1 MNARFMRSLAVLA
14 LLTGLAGC
22 GSMGGLGGATS
33 LFDQLGG
40 KDAVKSLADSF
51 VNNVAS
57 DSRTSSMLSGAN
69 VGSLKSKTSD
79 QFCAL
84 AGGGCPAPLSS
95 SQITDA
101 GKKVNPQ
108 TSSALNDSFSKA
120 LDSIKASPLVKE
132 SATKLLGPQLGGIV
146 AGLL

>member
-1 MNARFMRSLAVLA
+1 MTGTIVTRALVALA
-14 LLTGLAGC
+14 LVV
-22 GSMGGLGGATS
+22 GLGGCSSMGSATS

-40 KDAVKSLADSF
+40 MNSVRSLSDAF

-57 DSRTSSMLSGAN
+57 DSRTKSLLSGAN
-69 VGSLKSKTSD
+69 MDSYKAKMSD

-84 AGGGCPAPLSS
+84 LGGSCKAPLTE

-101 GKKVNPQ
+101 GKKVNAG
-108 TSSALNDSFSKA
+108 TSSALNDSLSKA
-120 LDSIKASPLVKE
+120 LDTVKAVPGVKE
-132 SATKLLGPQLGGIV
+132 GVTKLLGPQLGGIV

>member
-1 MNARFMRSLAVLA
+1 MTGTIVTRALVVLVLAV
-14 LLTGLAGC
+14 
-22 GSMGGLGGATS
+22 GLGGCSSMGSATS

-40 KDAVKSLADSF
+40 MNGARSLSDAF

-57 DSRTSSMLSGAN
+57 DGRTKNLLSGAN
-69 VGSLKSKTSD
+69 MDSLKTNTSD

-84 AGGGCPAPLSS
+84 LGGSCKAPLTG

-101 GKKVNPQ
+101 GKKVDAS
-108 TSSALNDSFSKA
+108 TSSALSDSLGKA
-120 LDSIKASPLVKE
+120 LDSVKAVPGVKE
-132 SATKLLGPQLGGIV
+132 GVTKLLGPQLGGIL

>member
-1 MNARFMRSLAVLA
+1 MTGTIVTRVLVAFA
-14 LLTGLAGC
+14 LVV
-22 GSMGGLGGATS
+22 GLGGCSSMGSATS

-40 KDAVKSLADSF
+40 MNSVRSLSDAF

-57 DSRTSSMLSGAN
+57 DGRTKSLLSGAN
-69 VGSLKSKTSD
+69 MDSLKTKMGD

-84 AGGGCPAPLSS
+84 MGGSCKAPLTE

-101 GKKVNPQ
+101 GKKVNAS
-108 TSSALNDSFSKA
+108 TASALGDSLSKA
-120 LDSIKASPLVKE
+120 LDSVKAVPGVKE
-132 SATKLLGPQLGGIV
+132 GVTKLMGPQLGGIV